1 MLTFKLIPY
10 PTNKLPKIGITGE
23 LIRAGDIIFIHYEVD
38 GEIDRIL
45 LPAKSL
51 SPSRKENL
59 WKATCFEFF
68 IAISN
73 QQEYWEFNMSPS
85 GNWDIYKMDA
95 YRRVG
100 FQEEVALTKLP
111 FVFRKAENKLSL
123 DILVDVSPI
132 LPPQQKVQI
141 GITAIIQTTD
151 GYETYWALAHPGK
164 QADFHLRDSFLIHT

>member
-1 MLTFKLIPY
+1 
-10 PTNKLPKIGITGE
+10 
-23 LIRAGDIIFIHYEVD
+23 
-38 GEIDRIL
+38 
-45 LPAKSL
+45 
-51 SPSRKENL
+51 
-59 WKATCFEFF
+59 
-68 IAISN
+68 
-73 QQEYWEFNMSPS
+73 MSPS